1 MASRLTIAHLIQQV
15 KCETR
20 HLSLSWGL
28 CCWSGHSSL
37 CNLHV
42 QLVKKTMKNL
52 RISVSIVCICSQ
64 HGLDTTLVI
73 LVARVKFQ
81 SSLQWD
87 EYKTHH
93 RRPIYSSNWVIY
105 GCLSLD
111 LPRLYRKDILIVL
124 AKGGFRWTLWLTP
137 TSLRQQRHIATTI
150 RFLMLLAARI
160 CLVSGNW
167 QSGEQ

>member
-15 KCETR
+15 KCETW
-20 HLSLSWGL
+20 HPSLSWGL
-28 CCWSGHSSL
+28 RCWSGHSSL
-37 CNLHV
+37 CNLHI

-64 HGLDTTLVI
+64 HGLDTSLVI

-81 SSLQWD
+81 SSLWWD

-137 TSLRQQRHIATTI
+137 TSLRQQCHIATTI
-150 RFLMLLAARI
+150 RFLTLLAARI